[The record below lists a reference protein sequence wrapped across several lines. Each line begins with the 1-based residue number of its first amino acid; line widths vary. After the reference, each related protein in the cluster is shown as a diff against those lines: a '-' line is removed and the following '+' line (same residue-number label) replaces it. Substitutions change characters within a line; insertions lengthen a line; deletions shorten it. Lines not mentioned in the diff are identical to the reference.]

1 MTDIVQAQP
10 PLVQAQPPAVQ
21 AQPPLVQAQPPLVQA
36 QLPLVQTGICP
47 PTSQRIHKVLRP
59 GYTLQ
64 VGTMCHDGRPINES
78 WRYKEAKRRGIS
90 IATKR
95 PKVGVPVKE
104 KKELLVDKYAPT
116 SINDIIGHKD
126 AIQQISTWL
135 QTWSYKKPGLLITG
149 PPGIGKTSMIHCI
162 AASQGYKVT
171 EYNAS
176 DTRSISVLRGL
187 ISLGM
192 KRLQKEVIVMDE
204 IDGLSERGGVGEIA
218 DLIRKSVTPMIC
230 IANECP
236 PKLKP
241 IISACTHIKCSR
253 PVKSTIAAAVVAI
266 AKKENIAISKA
277 DIEKLCEENGNDI
290 RSILNRLDFYHED
303 LMSHANKDAMLR
315 LDLFSASQKLIGNRR
330 TTLDQ
335 AADFVYVD
343 YFMVPLMVQEAYVA
357 SSKGSLDDIVAAAE
371 FISDGDIFQKRLY
384 QTQDWSLL
392 PHIVQTTV
400 SAARTVSGP
409 APFQI
414 FPQLLGKNSK
424 KMKHMRLLEDMS
436 RSQQLSKKTMRLD
449 CAEWY
454 QRILLQPLLTDKPD
468 LKGTIQRLQAI
479 HLTRDDV
486 LDSMSDMLSTPV
498 EVPTKVKTAFTR
510 EYNKSVMPGM
520 KKRKRM
526 IDSDEEELEEE
537 EDDVEVKE
545 LEGEMELLNL

>member
-1 MTDIVQAQP
+1 MDI
-10 PLVQAQPPAVQ
+10 VQ

-36 QLPLVQTGICP
+36 QPPLVQTGICP
-47 PTSQRIHKVLRP
+47 STTKRLHKVLRP
-59 GYTLQ
+59 GYQLEL
-64 VGTMCHDGRPINES
+64 GTTCHDGRPITES
-78 WRYKEAKRRGIS
+78 WKYKEAKRRGIS
-90 IATKR
+90 ILRKKPT
-95 PKVGVPVKE
+95 VGAPMKE
-104 KKELLVDKYAPT
+104 KQELLVDKYAPT
-116 SINDIIGHKD
+116 SIADIIGHKD
-126 AIQQISTWL
+126 VIKQITDWL
-135 QTWSYKKPGLLITG
+135 SSWSYKKPGLLITG

-162 AASQGYKVT
+162 AQSQGYKVT

-176 DTRSISVLRGL
+176 DARSIRVLRGL

-192 KRLQKEVIVMDE
+192 KRLQQEVIVMDE

-218 DLIRKSVTPMIC
+218 DLIRKSLSPMIC

-253 PVKSTIAAAVVAI
+253 PVKSTIAAAIVAI

-290 RSILNRLDFYHED
+290 RSILNRLDFYRED
-303 LMSHANKDAMLR
+303 LMGNANKDATLR
-315 LDLFSASQKLIGNRR
+315 LDLFSATQKLIGNRR

-357 SSKGSLDDIVAAAE
+357 ASKDSLEHIVAASE
-371 FISDGDIFQKRLY
+371 FISDGDLFQRRL
-384 QTQDWSLL
+384 QKSQDWSLL
-392 PHIVQTTV
+392 PHIVQTSV
-400 SAARTVSGP
+400 AAARTVSGP

-436 RSQQLSKKTMRLD
+436 RSQRLSKKTMRLD

-454 QRILLQPLLTDKPD
+454 HRIVLKPLQADKPD
-468 LKGTIQRLQAI
+468 IKGTIQRMQAI
-479 HLTRDDV
+479 RLTRDDL
-486 LDSMSDMLSTPV
+486 LDSMNDMLCSPV

-510 EYNKSVMPGM
+510 EYNKSVMPGI
-520 KKRKRM
+520 KRKRVADSES
-526 IDSDEEELEEE
+526 DSDSSLED
-537 EDDVEVKE
+537 EDIKE
-545 LEGEMELLNL
+545 LDGEMELLNL